1 MKRAIP
7 LLVGLGVMAAGPL
20 AEATT
25 YRWVNDQG
33 VVVYSDQPPQVRPV
47 DKERDALIAEALE
60 ISGTKRALESIP
72 AQIRAQ
78 YDARQSPIRPG
89 DKARVI
95 RILTDAFRPDVLYSA
110 IRSAFR
116 SNFDAQRMD
125 IVMGKLR
132 SPLFKRIAALE
143 LAADEPG
150 ARQDLERFAM
160 GLQGDIPAPARVALV
175 QRQEAVM
182 RSAELQID
190 MAIIAAQAVG
200 RSLEPL
206 LSPTQRPTGREMDAA
221 EHKLRSQQDA
231 LTRAALVR
239 WLYTYRS
246 LTSEELATY
255 VEFNESD
262 AGRWFAATQRKGLL
276 EAMRAAMDTAARRMA
291 SAFPAKR

>member
-1 MKRAIP
+1 MIRAIP
-7 LLVGLGVMAAGPL
+7 LLVGLGVLTTGAL
-20 AEATT
+20 AEAKT

-33 VVVYSDQPPQVRPV
+33 VVVYSDQPPQVRPG

-60 ISGTKRALESIP
+60 ISGTKKELETIP

-78 YDARQSPIRPG
+78 YDARQSPVRPE

-110 IRSAFR
+110 VRSAFR

-125 IVMGKLR
+125 IVMDKLR
-132 SPLFKRIAALE
+132 SPLFRKIAALE
-143 LAADEPG
+143 LAASEPG

-160 GLQGDIPAPARVALV
+160 GLQSDIPPPARVALI
-175 QRQEAVM
+175 QRHEAVM
-182 RSAELQID
+182 RSADLQIE
-190 MAIIAAQAVG
+190 MAIIASQAVS
-200 RSLEPL
+200 RSLEPVL
-206 LSPTQRPTGREMDAA
+206 TPAQRPTGRESDAA
-221 EHKLRSQQDA
+221 ERKLRSQQDP

-239 WLYTYRS
+239 WLYTYRA

-255 VEFNESD
+255 VEFGESD

-276 EAMRAAMDTAARRMA
+276 DAMRAAMDTAARHMA

>member
-1 MKRAIP
+1 MIRAIP
-7 LLVGLGVMAAGPL
+7 LLVGLGVLTTGAL
-20 AEATT
+20 AEAKT

-33 VVVYSDQPPQVRPV
+33 VVVYSDQPPQVRPG

-60 ISGTKRALESIP
+60 ISGTKKELETIP

-78 YDARQSPIRPG
+78 YDARQSPVRPE

-110 IRSAFR
+110 VRSAFR

-125 IVMGKLR
+125 VVMDKLR
-132 SPLFKRIAALE
+132 SPLFRKIAALE
-143 LAADEPG
+143 LAASEPG

-160 GLQGDIPAPARVALV
+160 GLQSDIPPPARVALI
-175 QRQEAVM
+175 QRHEAVM
-182 RSAELQID
+182 RSADLQIE
-190 MAIIAAQAVG
+190 MAIIASQAVS
-200 RSLEPL
+200 RSLEPVL
-206 LSPTQRPTGREMDAA
+206 TPAQRPTGRESDAA
-221 EHKLRSQQDA
+221 ERKLRSQQDP

-239 WLYTYRS
+239 WLYTYRA

-255 VEFNESD
+255 VEFGESD

-276 EAMRAAMDTAARRMA
+276 DAMRAAMDTAARHMA